1 MNQYLDAAIKAARA
15 AGALK
20 VESDVRFQALIT
32 ELLLEKFPDH
42 AILAKK
48 ATPRMPPPSL
58 SG

>member
-20 VESDVRFQALIT
+20 VEFDVRFQALIT